1 MCKYND
7 IMPNPGKRLTMLQAD
22 GKRARFQVA
31 IKELYP
37 GNIDEYP
44 PEATTLAKLSRL
56 HHPHLIRCIATYRQG
71 GMYCSLF
78 PWADG
83 GNLRQFWALENAVPR
98 NANLI
103 TWAVKQMNCIASGI
117 VALHNFSLQENCRH
131 GDLKPQNILRFL
143 GAGRDDFGTL
153 VVSDLGSATFHS
165 EVTETRRRTA
175 TAEGGYG
182 TLRYEPPEAHL
193 MKDLPRSRRYN
204 VWSAGCIFL
213 EFLIWLLYRWRGLK
227 LFYEGIDRY
236 WLETSSNH
244 RRGSDGLPVLAKV
257 HPKVQDYMRRMRND
271 PRCSEGGA
279 IGDLLKVIKHR
290 LLVSGHA
297 EVDPRVKADDKD
309 SSTAEQSDSET
320 SSEPPRIVINSPTF
334 LRKDEDDIDGNIRA
348 DSVELGGLLDEIFKK
363 VVELPHYAFKSPEWE
378 EVGFTGLPP
387 PLHDGDDVEAP
398 LAPFFRVTDSTLED

>member
-1 MCKYND
+1 MCKYDD

-44 PEATTLAKLSRL
+44 PEATTLAKLSKL

-83 GNLRQFWALENAVPR
+83 GNLRQFWALEDAVPR
-98 NANLI
+98 NADLI
-103 TWAVKQMNCIASGI
+103 TWAVKQMNGIASGI

-193 MKDLPRSRRYN
+193 MKDLPRSRRYD

-309 SSTAEQSDSET
+309 SSTAE
-320 SSEPPRIVINSPTF
+320 
-334 LRKDEDDIDGNIRA
+334 
-348 DSVELGGLLDEIFKK
+348 
-363 VVELPHYAFKSPEWE
+363 
-378 EVGFTGLPP
+378 
-387 PLHDGDDVEAP
+387 
-398 LAPFFRVTDSTLED
+398 